1 MRSFFFASLALV
13 LICASTTVSKPHP
26 TVPVQVEPA
35 VPEVEPAVPEVEPA
49 VPEVEPAVPE
59 VEPAVPEVEPAV
71 PSVKTNEKGC
81 YKLCFVVLCIDICPK
96 AKNDENGAAVKWLN
110 ISVPIP
116 DAISL
121 PSFDLTNITKG
132 EETEE

>member
-13 LICASTTVSKPHP
+13 LFCASTTVSKPHP

-35 VPEVEPAVPEVEPA
+35 VPEVEPAVP
-49 VPEVEPAVPE
+49 
-59 VEPAVPEVEPAV
+59 
-71 PSVKTNEKGC
+71 SGKTNEKGC

>member
-13 LICASTTVSKPHP
+13 LFCASTTVSKPHP
-26 TVPVQVEPA
+26 TPVQVEPA
-35 VPEVEPAVPEVEPA
+35 VP
-49 VPEVEPAVPE
+49 
-59 VEPAVPEVEPAV
+59 
-71 PSVKTNEKGC
+71 SGKTNEKGC